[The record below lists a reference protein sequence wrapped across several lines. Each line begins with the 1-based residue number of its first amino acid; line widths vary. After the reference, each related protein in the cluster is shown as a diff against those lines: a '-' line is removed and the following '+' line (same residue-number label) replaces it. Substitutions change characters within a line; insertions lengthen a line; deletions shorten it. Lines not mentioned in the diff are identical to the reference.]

1 MEITKVIIF
10 IFNLLIFI
18 MSVILCSI
26 LISVLHDNVS
36 LIEVMNI
43 IEFFYGLHFA
53 LAWGVLE
60 SSLLAFSLVLLILL
74 AILIVVFYM
83 WRFITFNFLDKIK
96 GGNSN

>member
-10 IFNLLIFI
+10 IFNLLIFM

-36 LIEVMNI
+36 LIEVMDI

-53 LAWGVLE
+53 LTWGVLE

-74 AILIVVFYM
+74 AILIVVFYI

-96 GGNSN
+96 GGKSN

>member
-10 IFNLLIFI
+10 IFNLLIFM

-36 LIEVMNI
+36 LIEVMDI

-60 SSLLAFSLVLLILL
+60 SSLLAFSLV
-74 AILIVVFYM
+74 
-83 WRFITFNFLDKIK
+83 
-96 GGNSN
+96 